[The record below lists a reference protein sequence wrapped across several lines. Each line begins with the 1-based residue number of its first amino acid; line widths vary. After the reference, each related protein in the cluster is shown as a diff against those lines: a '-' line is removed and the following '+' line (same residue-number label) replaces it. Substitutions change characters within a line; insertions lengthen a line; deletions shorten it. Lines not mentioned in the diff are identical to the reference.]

1 MKTETIIE
9 ELDDILFK
17 LKIRLIFYQTENKKL
32 RKRIEELKKCVK
44 DK

>member
-9 ELDDILFK
+9 DLDDIVFK
-17 LKIRLIFYQTENKKL
+17 LKLRLIFYQTENKKL